1 MPRTKPWFCFA
12 FRRVLN
18 HKHQLLVFNEG
29 QKHLSL
35 ICTGRGQN
43 YTLILKCLQT
53 IQKVLSLCLHWEKPN
68 SESFPK
74 SFYKYFS
81 WRQKCRH
88 HFKKYFVSMWVDGRI
103 AVTFQTPF
111 TCLELEG
118 SFTHPNFKKI
128 SDNKKCPPVWES
140 KYKSKTIVLLIH
152 NSVGFFI
159 DSYWQ
164 DYPLWFIIW
173 A

>member
-1 MPRTKPWFCFA
+1 MYKNQAT
-12 FRRVLN
+12 VLCKVTN
-18 HKHQLLVFNEG
+18 HKDTPVKTPIATPYLMKGVQ
-29 QKHLSL
+29 
-35 ICTGRGQN
+35 
-43 YTLILKCLQT
+43 
-53 IQKVLSLCLHWEKPN
+53 
-68 SESFPK
+68 

-118 SFTHPNFKKI
+118 AFAHPNFKKI